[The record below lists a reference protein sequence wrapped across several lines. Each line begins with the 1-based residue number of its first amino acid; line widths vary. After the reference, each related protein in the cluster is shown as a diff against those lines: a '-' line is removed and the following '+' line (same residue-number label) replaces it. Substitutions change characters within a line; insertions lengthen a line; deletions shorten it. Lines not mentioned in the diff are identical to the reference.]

1 MKIFRSIYCLQTRL
15 NHPLIKSARSIFA
28 RLLFYFNTV
37 SIAIY
42 LISIGPYYYINK
54 KYIEYKFKHSITYQ
68 VDSAK
73 SAIRKNIN
81 AFEYDALNGKV
92 DRVHHNIYEN
102 TVYILSITP
111 GKQDKKGKFVY
122 IVTGSG
128 VIISNSSSSRFKHNL
143 IMTANHVVN
152 GDQVGH
158 EIINQP
164 ETICSH
170 NNQCYAIDSYGNLLG
185 TLKVAY
191 MYHGDKKSR
200 YDIMDY
206 DKHDLALF
214 SISPFSKRYDELK
227 GVPLANELSES
238 SFNVLTSK
246 KYHTHS
252 GKSYEI
258 GVSSGFSGGG
268 AFNTKGELIGIVS
281 AGWTATSLPKAIIL
295 SMLFKKLI
303 YSDANIH
310 INLMG
315 AIRTNN
321 MEDSGYKTYLKNAGI
336 QFNTIPLS
344 LLEIENL
351 EGSNCDGVMDSGSHT
366 HITSI
371 YSNDMF
377 KLLGSAGLHKNPIN
391 IYSDDNVILAGYP
404 NSIPISFDS
413 KIEPDGNDSPPPP
426 IMHDG
431 QTN

>member
-1 MKIFRSIYCLQTRL
+1 MKIFRPPNRLQTCL
-15 NHPLIKSARSIFA
+15 DHPLTKSARSIFA

-73 SAIRKNIN
+73 SAIRKNMN
-81 AFEYDALNGKV
+81 AFEYDALNSKV
-92 DRVHHNIYEN
+92 DKVHHNIYEN
-102 TVYILSITP
+102 TVYILSIAP
-111 GKQDKKGKFVY
+111 GKHDKKGKFVY
-122 IVTGSG
+122 IVTASG
-128 VIISNSSSSRFKHNL
+128 VIVSNSSSSLSKHNL

-152 GDQVGH
+152 GDQVGD
-158 EIINQP
+158 EIINQS

-170 NNQCYAIDSYGNLLG
+170 DNQCYAMDSYGNLLG
-185 TLKVAY
+185 TLNVAY

-206 DKHDLALF
+206 DKHDLALL

-227 GVPLANELSES
+227 GVPLANELSEN
-238 SFNVLTSK
+238 SFNVLASK
-246 KYHTHS
+246 KYHTRS

-268 AFNTKGELIGIVS
+268 VFNTKGELIGIVS
-281 AGWTATSLPKAIIL
+281 AGWTANSLPKTIVI
-295 SMLFKKLI
+295 SMFFKKLI

-315 AIRTNN
+315 AMRTNN
-321 MEDSGYKTYLKNAGI
+321 MEDGVYKKYLKDTGI
-336 QFNTIPLS
+336 QSDTIPLS
-344 LLEIENL
+344 LLEIESL
-351 EGSNCDGVMDSGSHT
+351 EGLDNDGVMDSGSHT
-366 HITSI
+366 HVTAI
-371 YSNDMF
+371 YSDDML
-377 KLLGSAGLHKNPIN
+377 KLLGKAGLHKKTLS

-413 KIEPDGNDSPPPP
+413 KIESDENNPPPP
-426 IMHDG
+426 PTIQDG
-431 QTN
+431 KAN